1 MKSTNSR
8 IMKKLSRQERSE
20 LWSRL
25 RKENKN
31 FADLCD
37 ARDEVVRTIGHQDIV
52 TRALVAELEKWDI
65 KVEKMFGKLA
75 EKEKKWK

>member
-1 MKSTNSR
+1 
-8 IMKKLSRQERSE
+8 MKKLSDKERSD

-25 RKENKN
+25 RKENED
-31 FADLCD
+31 FTDLCD
-37 ARDEVVRTIGHQDIV
+37 ARDEVVRTIGYHDIV
-52 TRALVAELEKWDI
+52 KRALVAELEKWDV

>member
-1 MKSTNSR
+1 
-8 IMKKLSRQERSE
+8 MKKLSRKERSE

-25 RKENKN
+25 RKEDII

-37 ARDEVVRTIGHQDIV
+37 ARDEVVRTIGHHDV
-52 TRALVAELEKWDI
+52 VKRALISELEKWDI